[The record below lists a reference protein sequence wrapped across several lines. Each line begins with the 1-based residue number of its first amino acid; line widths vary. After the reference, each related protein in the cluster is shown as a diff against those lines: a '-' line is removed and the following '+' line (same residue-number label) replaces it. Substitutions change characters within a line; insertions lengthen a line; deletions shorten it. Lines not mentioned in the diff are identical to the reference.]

1 MKKCELLAPAGGPES
16 FIAAAEAGADAI
28 YLGGTAFNARMNAGN
43 FTRDEL
49 KEAFGFA
56 RLRGIK
62 TYVTMNTLI
71 RDDEMGDALKA
82 AYDMCAM
89 GADALII
96 QDLGL
101 GSLVR
106 KYIPDIPIHLS
117 TQGSVYSLEGVLAAE
132 GLGYERVVLA
142 RELTLEEI
150 RRICAGTKSEIEIFV
165 HGALC
170 ICYSGQ
176 CQLSRYFG
184 GRSGNR
190 GQCAQPC
197 RLAYDIEE
205 GFEGKTPLGKHILS
219 PKDICLIDRVGELID
234 AGVASLK
241 IEGRMKSP
249 EYVGTVTSIYR
260 KYMDMYFENGG
271 YTVEEADREALTQI
285 FNRGGFT
292 EGYMDGDPERTLM
305 AEKVPK
311 NAGIYMGTV
320 VKAVKGSPV
329 VSIREDGGRHGLGSI
344 SMGDRIEIR
353 GDKNVSALVTYL
365 KPGTKGTMDVGDVKS
380 PVRAGDGVYRITSA
394 KQTER
399 AAVFYRDKTFTR
411 GKYLRKRILNAS
423 VNTGGD
429 GSLTVTL
436 TEPERGISVSAVLGA
451 GEEARGSAAA
461 AARIEKSLRKTG
473 GTPFEIGEIVFDGTV
488 DRMVPVSEVN
498 GLRRE
503 LLGEMEEALK
513 RSGRK
518 PQGIP
523 AVALTPEEEKS
534 GAVLEV
540 FFYDVE
546 DCERLSAGL
555 KDTGVR
561 TRCLLPLTEM
571 MRGKAAAETAESG
584 FDTVPYITGISKGPE
599 DDFIEKNFADAV
611 RIAGVNGIYV
621 GNLRWLKAFADAGV
635 RVYADAGLNI
645 YNGFTAEALKE
656 LGAARCFPSAEAF
669 GEDEGNYPL
678 MVSEH
683 RFGRGM
689 VRDRKGEVLRF
700 RESPFGGKSLITPE
714 KPVDIYAA
722 ARRAREEKRTIRIYI

>member
-1 MKKCELLAPAGGPES
+1 MKRCELLSPAGNAES

-43 FTRDEL
+43 FTRGEL
-49 KEAFGFA
+49 KEAFDFA
-56 RLRGIK
+56 RIRGIK

-71 RDDEMGDALKA
+71 RDDELTDALKA
-82 AYDMCAM
+82 AYEMYDM

-106 KYIPDIPIHLS
+106 KYIPDMPIHLS
-117 TQGSVYSLEGVLAAE
+117 TQGSVYSLEGVEAAE
-132 GLGYERVVLA
+132 KLGYERVVLA

-150 RRICAGTKSEIEIFV
+150 RRICAGTETEIEVFV

-205 GFEGKTPLGKHILS
+205 GFEGKPPRRKHILS

-271 YTVEEADREALTQI
+271 YTVDEADREALAQI
-285 FNRGGFT
+285 FNRSGFT
-292 EGYMDGDPERTLM
+292 EGYMDGDPEKALM
-305 AEKVPK
+305 AEKIPK

-320 VKAVKGSPV
+320 VKTAKGSPV
-329 VSIREDGGRHGLGSI
+329 VSVREDGGRRSLGPI

-353 GDKNVSALVTYL
+353 GDKNVSALVTYM
-365 KPGTKGTMDVGDVKS
+365 KPGTKGAVDIGDVKS

-399 AAVFYRDKTFTR
+399 AAGFYRDKTFSR

-436 TEPERGISVSAVLGA
+436 TEPERGISISAGLGP
-451 GEEARGSAAA
+451 GEEARDGAAA

-473 GTPFEIGEIVFDGTV
+473 GTPFEIGEITFHGAPAG
-488 DRMVPVSEVN
+488 MVPVSEVN

-503 LLGEMEEALK
+503 LLEKMEEALK
-513 RSGRK
+513 RRGRR
-518 PQGIP
+518 PRGIP
-523 AVALTPEEEKS
+523 AVAWISEEEMTE
-534 GAVLEV
+534 AVLEV

-546 DCERLSAGL
+546 DYERHSSGL

-571 MRGKAAAETAESG
+571 MMGKASAETGENG

-635 RVYADAGLNI
+635 RVYADAGLNV

-656 LGAARCFPSAEAF
+656 LGAARCFLSAEAF
-669 GEDEGNYPL
+669 GEEEGNYPL

-683 RFGRGM
+683 RFGKGT

-700 RESPFGGKSLITPE
+700 RESPFGGKSLITPA
-714 KPVDIYAA
+714 KAVDVLEA

>member
-43 FTRDEL
+43 FTREEL

-71 RDDEMGDALKA
+71 RDDEMDDALKA
-82 AYDMCAM
+82 AYDMCDM

-106 KYIPDIPIHLS
+106 KYIPDMPIHLS
-117 TQGSVYSLEGVLAAE
+117 TQGSVYSLEGVLVAE
-132 GLGYERVVLA
+132 GLGYEWVVLA

-150 RRICAGTKSEIEIFV
+150 RRICAGTKTEIEVFV

-205 GFEGKTPLGKHILS
+205 GFEGKTPRGKHILS

-260 KYMDMYFENGG
+260 KYMDMYFENGW

-292 EGYMDGDPERTLM
+292 EGYMGGDPERRLM
-305 AEKVPK
+305 SEAVPK
-311 NAGIYMGTV
+311 NTGVFMGTV
-320 VKAVKGSPV
+320 TKAAKGSKI
-329 VSIREDGGRHGLGSI
+329 VSVKCDGRKHAVGPLEK
-344 SMGDRIEIR
+344 GDRLEIR
-353 GDKNVSALVTYL
+353 GDKNVSALVTYI
-365 KPGTKGTMDVGDVKS
+365 KPGQKGILDIGDVKS
-380 PVRAGDGVYRITSA
+380 PVRIGDGVYRITSA
-394 KQTER
+394 KQMEK
-399 AAVFYRDKTFTR
+399 AAEFHRGKTFSE
-411 GKYLRKRILNAS
+411 GKYMRRRTLRAS
-423 VNTGGD
+423 AEM
-429 GSLTVTL
+429 
-436 TEPERGISVSAVLGA
+436 TEEGRLKITFTDPENGKGVSACSAPLEEAAGFDAGA
-451 GEEARGSAAA
+451 G
-461 AARIEKSLRKTG
+461 RIEKALRKTG
-473 GTPFEIGEIVFDGTV
+473 GTAFETGNITFKGTFD
-488 DRMVPVSEVN
+488 RAVPISEVN
-498 GLRRE
+498 RLRRE
-503 LLGEMEEALK
+503 LLEDMKIALEDT
-513 RSGRK
+513 GRR

-523 AVALTPEEEKS
+523 SVAMATKPEKS
-534 GAVLEV
+534 EAALEV
-540 FFYDVE
+540 FFYSVE
-546 DCERLSAGL
+546 DYNRYRSELER
-555 KDTGVR
+555 TGVK
-561 TRCLLPLTEM
+561 TRCLLPLVEM
-571 MRGKAAAETAESG
+571 MEEGMEGKSSEDG
-584 FDTVPYITGISKGPE
+584 FEIVPYITGISRGPE
-599 DDFIEKNFADAV
+599 DDYIEEHFDEAV
-611 RIAGVNGIYV
+611 RTAEESGIYI
-621 GNLRWLKAFADAGV
+621 GNLQWVKKFADAGV
-635 RVYADAGLNI
+635 RVFADSGLNVH
-645 YNGFTAEALKE
+645 NGFTAEALKE
-656 LGAARCFPSAEAF
+656 LGALECSPSAEAF
-669 GEDEGNYPL
+669 GREEGNYPL
-678 MVSEH
+678 MISEH
-683 RFGRGM
+683 DFGTGKA
-689 VRDRKGEVLRF
+689 RDRKGEILRF
-700 RESPFGGKSLITPE
+700 RKSPLGGKTLITPDTRVSVAE
-714 KPVDIYAA
+714 G